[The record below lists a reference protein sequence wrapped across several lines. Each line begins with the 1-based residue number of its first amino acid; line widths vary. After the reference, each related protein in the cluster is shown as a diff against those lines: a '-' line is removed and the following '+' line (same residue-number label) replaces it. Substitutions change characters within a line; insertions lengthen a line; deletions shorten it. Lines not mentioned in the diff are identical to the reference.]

1 MGKVCY
7 LCSLPETVYFS
18 FSKNEQHCEQLDE
31 SPTNSNKNV
40 SWTLTTIVKAPYL
53 KVEIHIQAFMSDGK
67 REGYSLMS
75 LRHLIEH
82 LEVRAVNKK
91 KQDYDIAIKV

>member
-1 MGKVCY
+1 M
-7 LCSLPETVYFS
+7 
-18 FSKNEQHCEQLDE
+18 
-31 SPTNSNKNV
+31 
-40 SWTLTTIVKAPYL
+40 IVKAPYL
-53 KVEIHIQAFMSDGK
+53 KVKIHIQAFMSDGK

-91 KQDYDIAIKV
+91 KTGLRYCHQSLTTLCKHIK

>member
-1 MGKVCY
+1 M
-7 LCSLPETVYFS
+7 
-18 FSKNEQHCEQLDE
+18 
-31 SPTNSNKNV
+31 
-40 SWTLTTIVKAPYL
+40 IVKAPYL
-53 KVEIHIQAFMSDGK
+53 KVKIHIQAFMSDGK